1 MHRRYLFV
9 GVSVTVKP
17 GIRKYTQTSAEQY
30 DSSSPGWVCA
40 TYKQKVAKDIVF
52 PSSQSEARSQDGEGW
67 GGGGGTEPRI
77 CGLNLFSLPSLVKA
91 VKAHMS
97 SQQCRT

>member
-9 GVSVTVKP
+9 GVSVIVKP

-40 TYKQKVAKDIVF
+40 TYKQKVAKAILF
-52 PSSQSEARSQDGEGW
+52 PSSQSEARSQDGD
-67 GGGGGTEPRI
+67 GGGGGRTEPRNS
-77 CGLNLFSLPSLVKA
+77 GLNLFSLLSLVKA

-97 SQQCRT
+97 SQQCRA